1 MTNRFAEGDGKM
13 TTDRNQHAR
22 ARGPRIAAGL
32 LGIAAFALAAAGC
45 SMGAAGSAGYVA
57 PTAPAASAPA
67 APATGQAIT
76 AQATA
81 LGVILVD
88 GSGRTVYEFANDT
101 NGTSA
106 CTGTCATNWPPV
118 AAPSPLPTSLSGVT
132 GQLGVITR
140 QDGTS
145 QLSVAGHP
153 LYTFAGDTAPGQT
166 NGQGK
171 TLDGGLW
178 TVASAAGAPVTAAA
192 PAAPAAPTSAPV
204 IPAY

>member
-1 MTNRFAEGDGKM
+1 M
-13 TTDRNQHAR
+13 
-22 ARGPRIAAGL
+22 AAL
-32 LGIAAFALAAAGC
+32 ALAAAGC
-45 SMGAAGSAGYVA
+45 TMGAAGSAGYVA
-57 PTAPAASAPA
+57 PTTPAASAAA

-76 AQATA
+76 AQATS

-88 GSGRTVYEFANDT
+88 GAGRTVYEFANDT

-106 CTGTCATNWPPV
+106 CTGACAANWPPV
-118 AAPSPLPTSLSGVT
+118 TAPSPLPTSLPGVT
-132 GQLGVITR
+132 GPLGVATR

-145 QLSVAGHP
+145 QLTVAGHP

-178 TVASAAGAPVTAAA
+178 TVSSAAGAPVTAAA
-192 PAAPAAPTSAPV
+192 PVTSAPV
-204 IPAY
+204 APSY

>member
-1 MTNRFAEGDGKM
+1 M
-13 TTDRNQHAR
+13 TTDRNEHTPT
-22 ARGPRIAAGL
+22 RGRRIAAGW
-32 LGIAAFALAAAGC
+32 LGIAALALAAAACTSGT
-45 SMGAAGSAGYVA
+45 AGTGYG
-57 PTAPAASAPA
+57 APAAPVASAAAPAAA

-76 AQATA
+76 AQSTS

-88 GSGRTVYEFANDT
+88 GGGRTLYEFANDT

-106 CTGTCATNWPPV
+106 CTGQCAANWPPV
-118 AAPSPLPTSLSGVT
+118 PAPSPMPASEPGVT

-140 QDGTS
+140 DDGTS
-145 QLSVAGHP
+145 QLTVAGHP

-178 TVASAAGAPVTAAA
+178 TVASAAGAPVAGATAPSAA
-192 PAAPAAPTSAPV
+192 PAAPVAPG
-204 IPAY
+204 Y

>member
-1 MTNRFAEGDGKM
+1 M
-13 TTDRNQHAR
+13 TTDRSQDAR
-22 ARGPRIAAGL
+22 ARSPRIAAGWL
-32 LGIAAFALAAAGC
+32 SIAAFALAATGC
-45 SMGAAGSAGYVA
+45 TTGTAGSAGYAA
-57 PTAPAASAPA
+57 PSAPAASSAA

-76 AQATA
+76 AQGTS

-88 GSGRTVYEFANDT
+88 GGGRTVYEFANDT

-106 CTGTCATNWPPV
+106 CTGACAANWPPV
-118 AAPSPLPTSLSGVT
+118 PAPSPLPASLPGVT

-140 QDGTS
+140 QDGTD
-145 QLSVAGHP
+145 QLTVAGHP

-178 TVASAAGAPVTAAA
+178 TVASAAGAPIASANATGDA
-192 PAAPAAPTSAPV
+192 PSAQVAPS
-204 IPAY
+204 Y

>member
-1 MTNRFAEGDGKM
+1 MTTNRYEA
-13 TTDRNQHAR
+13 AR
-22 ARGPRIAAGL
+22 ASRPRIAAGW
-32 LGIAAFALAAAGC
+32 LGLAALALAASGC
-45 SMGAAGSAGYVA
+45 TMGSAGSAGYGA
-57 PTAPAASAPA
+57 TAAPAASAA
-67 APATGQAIT
+67 ASAATAPATGQAIA

-106 CTGTCATNWPPV
+106 CTGACAANWPPV
-118 AAPSPLPTSLSGVT
+118 AAPSPLPTSLPGVT
-132 GQLGVITR
+132 GQLATITR
-140 QDGTS
+140 EDGSS
-145 QLSVAGHP
+145 QLTVAGHP

-178 TVASAAGAPVTAAA
+178 TVASAAGAPVANASPAAA
-192 PAAPAAPTSAPV
+192 SSAPLA
-204 IPAY
+204 PSY